1 MVTMKCRGAVRAKV
15 IGVVL
20 ILVIVVG
27 GFFLW
32 QRADTKRREGQQ
44 REAMPPVVVTAL
56 TVHREDVPMSLD
68 YVGQTVGFKQVEV
81 RARVGGILAKRVYTE
96 GQPVKTG
103 ELMFRIDPEP
113 YKAALDR
120 QSAELERAKARLNR
134 AKIEHD
140 RVLALFER
148 QAVSQAER
156 DDAVATYADAL
167 AAVRTASAL
176 VKSAQIDLNWT
187 QVRAPVSGI
196 TGQETRSEGNLVTM
210 DAAGSLL
217 TTIVQPDPLY
227 VEFAIPADESRRNAD
242 LLASGKMVAP
252 KGKVDVE
259 VLLADG
265 TIHPFLGSIDF
276 KDRTADPQTGAIRA
290 RAELPNP
297 GGKLLPGQFVRVR
310 VLGSVLKNSILVPQ
324 RAVLMTQEGSM
335 VYVLD
340 DKDIPMAR
348 SVDVSLS
355 IGNFYLIESGLEDG
369 ERMVLD
375 GVVKV
380 NPGTAVHVLNE
391 AKADDT
397 ASGDQSPAN

>member
-1 MVTMKCRGAVRAKV
+1 MMTKKRYGAVRTKV

-20 ILVIVVG
+20 ILVFLAG

-32 QRADTKRREGQQ
+32 QRADTRRREAQQ
-44 REAMPPVVVTAL
+44 RGAMPPVVVTEL
-56 TVHREDVPMSLD
+56 KVHREDVPMPLE
-68 YVGQTVGFKQVEV
+68 YVGQTAGFKQVEV

-96 GQPVKTG
+96 GQPVKAG

-120 QSAELERAKARLNR
+120 QSAELERAKARLTR

-148 QAVSQAER
+148 QAVSETER
-156 DDAVATYADAL
+156 DDAVTTYADAL
-167 AAVRTASAL
+167 AAVKTATAL

-227 VEFAIPADESRRNAD
+227 VEFAVPADESRRNAE
-242 LLASGKMVAP
+242 LLASGKMVTP
-252 KGKVDVE
+252 KGKADVE

-290 RAELPNP
+290 RAELPTP
-297 GGKLLPGQFVRVR
+297 GGELLPGQFVRVR
-310 VLGSVLKNSILVPQ
+310 VLGSILKDFILVPQ
-324 RAVLMTQEGSM
+324 RAVLMTQEGST

-340 DKDIPMAR
+340 DKDVPMTR
-348 SVDVSLS
+348 SVDVALI
-355 IGNFYLIESGLEDG
+355 IGNSYLIQSGLEDG
-369 ERMVLD
+369 ERLVLD

-380 NPGTAVHVLNE
+380 RPGTAVHVANQ
-391 AKADDT
+391 ARAGSS

>member
-1 MVTMKCRGAVRAKV
+1 MMTKKRYGAVRTKV

-20 ILVIVVG
+20 ILVFLAG

-32 QRADTKRREGQQ
+32 QRADTRRREAQQ
-44 REAMPPVVVTAL
+44 RGAMPPVVVTEL
-56 TVHREDVPMSLD
+56 KVHREDVPMPLE
-68 YVGQTVGFKQVEV
+68 YVGQTAGFKQVEV

-96 GQPVKTG
+96 GQPVKAG

-120 QSAELERAKARLNR
+120 QSAELERAKARLTR
-134 AKIEHD
+134 AKIEQD

-148 QAVSQAER
+148 QAVSETER
-156 DDAVATYADAL
+156 DDAVTTYADAL
-167 AAVRTASAL
+167 AAVKTATAL

-227 VEFAIPADESRRNAD
+227 VEFAVPADESRRNAE
-242 LLASGKMVAP
+242 LLASGKMVTP
-252 KGKVDVE
+252 NGKADVE

-297 GGKLLPGQFVRVR
+297 GGELLPGQFVRVR
-310 VLGSVLKNSILVPQ
+310 VLGSILKDFILVPQ
-324 RAVLMTQEGSM
+324 RAVLMTQEGST

-340 DKDIPMAR
+340 DKDVPMTR
-348 SVDVSLS
+348 SVDVALT
-355 IGNFYLIESGLEDG
+355 IGNSYLIQSGLGDG
-369 ERMVLD
+369 ERLVLD

-380 NPGTAVHVLNE
+380 RPGTAVHVANQ
-391 AKADDT
+391 ARAGSS

>member
-1 MVTMKCRGAVRAKV
+1 
-15 IGVVL
+15 
-20 ILVIVVG
+20 
-27 GFFLW
+27 
-32 QRADTKRREGQQ
+32 
-44 REAMPPVVVTAL
+44 MPPVVVTEL
-56 TVHREDVPMSLD
+56 KVHREDVPMPLE
-68 YVGQTVGFKQVEV
+68 YVGQTAGFKQVEV

-96 GQPVKTG
+96 GQPVKAG

-120 QSAELERAKARLNR
+120 QSAELERAKARLTR
-134 AKIEHD
+134 AKIEQD

-148 QAVSQAER
+148 QAVSETER
-156 DDAVATYADAL
+156 DDAVTTYADAL
-167 AAVRTASAL
+167 AAVKTATAL

-227 VEFAIPADESRRNAD
+227 VEFAVPADESRRNAE
-242 LLASGKMVAP
+242 LLASGKMVTP
-252 KGKVDVE
+252 NGKADVE

-297 GGKLLPGQFVRVR
+297 GGELLPGQFVRVR
-310 VLGSVLKNSILVPQ
+310 VLGSILKDFILVPQ
-324 RAVLMTQEGSM
+324 RAVLMTQEGST

-340 DKDIPMAR
+340 DKDVPMTR
-348 SVDVSLS
+348 SVDVALT
-355 IGNFYLIESGLEDG
+355 IGNSYLIQSGLEDG
-369 ERMVLD
+369 ERLVLD

-380 NPGTAVHVLNE
+380 RPGTAVHVANQ
-391 AKADDT
+391 ARAGSS